1 MTERWFRHQFTI
13 PAGATITSAT
23 IRIAVDDEV
32 RIYLNDQHVAT
43 TPQWATVYEFDMT
56 NEVQPGS
63 NTLLLHVINYDCV
76 INPQYQCTQIFYD
89 GYGCASA
96 NCTKGD
102 TPNPVGVIFVIEVV
116 YDLPV
121 DAVNDS
127 YTTPEDTPLNVSVPG
142 VLANDSYPD
151 GLGSLNLW
159 APPNHGTVNLNQNG
173 SFTYTPN
180 PNFCGV
186 DSFIYRLCDVDG
198 DCDTA
203 TVTITVNGVNDTPTA
218 RNDSY
223 TTNED
228 TTLTIAA
235 PGVRGNDDLH
245 GEGFGSLTVTDG
257 VDHGALTLNQDGS
270 FAYTPN
276 PNWCGTDRFTYRLC
290 DAGDCGTAD
299 CDTAVVTITVQP
311 VDDQPALLVDKTGPA
326 HASEGD
332 TVTYTISVSHD
343 LVNGD
348 GSPIYNLTVTD
359 SLGGPATYVS
369 GDDGDGVLEAGETW
383 VYQVDY
389 TIPVGAPNPLVN
401 TATASGVDVD
411 GDPVEGSDSHSLRI
425 EADLEIT
432 KQCHQVTAGVDDQ
445 LVYTIVVENE
455 GPSDA
460 REVVVSDALPVGLSD
475 ASWTLDG
482 VDQGAWTGT
491 ANLGTLAAGDT
502 AVIEIYADVA
512 SWVTSLAN
520 TATVTSSIAD
530 PDTADNDDTC
540 TNQVEVEAD
549 VAVEKIDNPDPVIA
563 GTQLAYT
570 ITVTN
575 HGPSDASNVVV
586 VDYYDE
592 YFHPQSATP
601 APDRTYDDRWEWHVG
616 TLGAGDSL
624 IITLVGT
631 VDSGAYEATLMNV
644 VEVNSDTYDPD
655 EGNNQDAEDTASYPE
670 ADVGIE
676 KTDDP
681 DPVIAGNRLTY
692 TITVTNYGPSDTY
705 DVEIRDTLPDGVTY
719 VEDDCNGIWRD
730 TYWEWEVTELPAGS
744 SVSCRI
750 TVSVDQSLP
759 EGSTLVNTVEIW
771 DSPVD
776 DPNGDNNSASE
787 TTDVITRADVSVEK
801 ADDPDPVV
809 AGERIT
815 YTIVVTNGGPSD
827 AQNVVVTETY
837 PSWFHFESAS
847 PEPDPGTNNVWSL
860 GTLGAYDWVTIE
872 ITGTV
877 DPATPEGT
885 QLLNTVVADSDTQDD
900 YPDDNSDEEETDVI
914 TRADISVEKVDH
926 PDPVVAGE
934 EITYTITV
942 TNHGPSDA
950 QDVVVTE
957 TYDPWFHFESAD
969 PAPDQGAD
977 NRWTLGTLPAG
988 ASVTIEITGTVDPA
1002 TPEGTQLLNTVVVDS
1017 DTQDD
1022 DEDDNSD
1029 EEETD
1034 VITRADLEITKES
1047 SPDPVIA
1054 GTQLTYTITVTNHG
1068 PSDAQNV
1075 VVTETYDPWF
1085 HFESADP
1092 APDQGTDNR
1101 WTLGTLPA
1109 GASVTIEIT
1118 GTVDPATP
1126 EGTQLLNTVVVDS
1139 DTQDDDED
1147 DNSDEEETD
1156 VITRADLEIT
1166 KESSP
1171 DPVIAGTQLTYTI
1184 TVTNHGPS
1192 DAQNVVVTETY
1203 DPWFH
1208 FESAD
1213 PAPDQGTDNRWTL
1226 GTLPAGASV
1235 TIEITGTVD
1244 PATPEG
1250 TQLLNTV
1257 VVDSDTQDDDE
1268 DDNSDEEETDVITRA
1283 DLEITKE
1290 SSPDPVIAGEELTYT
1305 ITVTNHGPSDAQD
1318 VVVTETY
1325 DPWFHFESATPEPDP
1340 DTDNRWTF
1348 PVIPAGESI
1357 SIQIIGR
1364 VDPAASEQLENVA
1377 TVASDTIDPDEENNI
1392 AEEFTNLAALELDKV
1407 GNVAYADVGDTVYYT
1422 FLVTNPGEIDLED
1435 VRLVDEKLGIEV
1447 VIPLLPARTTWEYT
1461 IGYTLGL
1468 EDIPEL
1474 MNTAQA
1480 IARFGE
1486 RELVVEDNWVV
1497 YVSYASGL
1505 SVLKE
1510 TLDLEGNPILSAEPG
1525 QEIVY
1530 RFTVENTGDVPLSG
1544 VEVVDDVLGQIP
1556 GPSSGDLDG
1565 DAILD
1570 PGEAWVYEKRYLVTQ
1585 EDAAAGVVENV
1596 AVASGENPWGTRVS
1610 AVATHT
1616 LDTREIA
1623 GLAGA
1628 AACEARVVI
1637 TEVAWAGTPAD
1648 SEDEWIELM
1657 NLSAQPVDLSGWV
1670 IRWRPKDPQTPEE
1683 TRWRVV
1689 ELRGVIPPCLV
1700 TPCVEEPRPWWTDF
1714 IVHTRESDGLV
1725 WLEFTAREELARR
1738 EHGYFLLER
1747 RHDLAVRDRPA
1758 DLVYDPEGT
1767 LGLDLPDQGAVIQLL
1782 NPAGEV
1788 VDTVN
1793 AFEGEGWPGGDAALS
1808 ATLERVSPLAPDSPE
1823 GWDTNLGLKAFGQAA
1838 DGSELLATPAGDNEG
1853 RLAWQA
1859 LPEVPPHLQPVP
1871 LRQLARLEL
1880 EMEPEAWTAGWPRL
1894 SLTRMDE
1901 GPVVGG
1907 FSYWRLGSR
1916 LVIELDPEALPP
1928 GEYRLWAVLSPGR
1941 AILVWFTVGTQ

>member
-1 MTERWFRHQFTI
+1 
-13 PAGATITSAT
+13 
-23 IRIAVDDEV
+23 
-32 RIYLNDQHVAT
+32 
-43 TPQWATVYEFDMT
+43 
-56 NEVQPGS
+56 
-63 NTLLLHVINYDCV
+63 
-76 INPQYQCTQIFYD
+76 
-89 GYGCASA
+89 
-96 NCTKGD
+96 
-102 TPNPVGVIFVIEVV
+102 
-116 YDLPV
+116 
-121 DAVNDS
+121 
-127 YTTPEDTPLNVSVPG
+127 
-142 VLANDSYPD
+142 
-151 GLGSLNLW
+151 
-159 APPNHGTVNLNQNG
+159 
-173 SFTYTPN
+173 
-180 PNFCGV
+180 
-186 DSFIYRLCDVDG
+186 
-198 DCDTA
+198 
-203 TVTITVNGVNDTPTA
+203 
-218 RNDSY
+218 
-223 TTNED
+223 
-228 TTLTIAA
+228 
-235 PGVRGNDDLH
+235 
-245 GEGFGSLTVTDG
+245 
-257 VDHGALTLNQDGS
+257 
-270 FAYTPN
+270 
-276 PNWCGTDRFTYRLC
+276 
-290 DAGDCGTAD
+290 
-299 CDTAVVTITVQP
+299 
-311 VDDQPALLVDKTGPA
+311 
-326 HASEGD
+326 
-332 TVTYTISVSHD
+332 
-343 LVNGD
+343 
-348 GSPIYNLTVTD
+348 
-359 SLGGPATYVS
+359 
-369 GDDGDGVLEAGETW
+369 
-383 VYQVDY
+383 
-389 TIPVGAPNPLVN
+389 
-401 TATASGVDVD
+401 
-411 GDPVEGSDSHSLRI
+411 
-425 EADLEIT
+425 
-432 KQCHQVTAGVDDQ
+432 
-445 LVYTIVVENE
+445 
-455 GPSDA
+455 
-460 REVVVSDALPVGLSD
+460 
-475 ASWTLDG
+475 
-482 VDQGAWTGT
+482 
-491 ANLGTLAAGDT
+491 LGTLAAGDT

-540 TNQVEVEAD
+540 TNQVETEADLEISKQCHQVTAGVDDQLVYTIVVTNLGPSDVRDVVVSDALPAGLSDATWTLDGVDQGAWTGSADLGTLAAGDTAAIEIYAD
-549 VAVEKIDNPDPVIA
+549 VASWVTSLANSATVTSSTADPDTGDNEDACTNQVETEADLEISKQCHQVTAGVEDQLVYTIVVTNLGPSDALDVVVSDALPAGLSDASWTLDGVDQGAWTGTANLGTLAAGDTAVIEIYADVASWVLSLANSAEVTSSTADPDTGDNEDACTNQVETEADLEISKQCHQVTAGVDNQLVYTIVVENLGPSDALDVVVSDALPAGLSDASWTLDGVDQGAWTGSANLGTLAAGDTVTIEIYADVASWVLSLANSAEVTSSTTDPDTGDNEDACTNQVDTRADLEITKESSPDPVVA
-563 GTQLAYT
+563 GEELVYT

-575 HGPSDASNVVV
+575 H
-586 VDYYDE
+586 
-592 YFHPQSATP
+592 
-601 APDRTYDDRWEWHVG
+601 
-616 TLGAGDSL
+616 
-624 IITLVGT
+624 
-631 VDSGAYEATLMNV
+631 
-644 VEVNSDTYDPD
+644 
-655 EGNNQDAEDTASYPE
+655 
-670 ADVGIE
+670 
-676 KTDDP
+676 
-681 DPVIAGNRLTY
+681 
-692 TITVTNYGPSDTY
+692 
-705 DVEIRDTLPDGVTY
+705 
-719 VEDDCNGIWRD
+719 
-730 TYWEWEVTELPAGS
+730 
-744 SVSCRI
+744 
-750 TVSVDQSLP
+750 
-759 EGSTLVNTVEIW
+759 
-771 DSPVD
+771 
-776 DPNGDNNSASE
+776 
-787 TTDVITRADVSVEK
+787 
-801 ADDPDPVV
+801 
-809 AGERIT
+809 
-815 YTIVVTNGGPSD
+815 GPSD

-837 PSWFHFESAS
+837 DPWFIFGSAT
-847 PEPDPGTNNVWSL
+847 PAPDPGTDNV
-860 GTLGAYDWVTIE
+860 
-872 ITGTV
+872 
-877 DPATPEGT
+877 
-885 QLLNTVVADSDTQDD
+885 
-900 YPDDNSDEEETDVI
+900 
-914 TRADISVEKVDH
+914 
-926 PDPVVAGE
+926 
-934 EITYTITV
+934 
-942 TNHGPSDA
+942 
-950 QDVVVTE
+950 
-957 TYDPWFHFESAD
+957 
-969 PAPDQGAD
+969 
-977 NRWTLGTLPAG
+977 WTLGTLPAG

-1002 TPEGTQLLNTVVVDS
+1002 TPEGTQLVNRVVVDS

-1047 SPDPVIA
+1047 SPEPVIA

-1085 HFESADP
+1085 HFESANPEPDP
-1092 APDQGTDNR
+1092 GTDNV

-1126 EGTQLLNTVVVDS
+1126 EGTQLVNRVVVDS

-1171 DPVIAGTQLTYTI
+1171 EPVIAGTQLTYTI

-1208 FESAD
+1208 FESANPEPD
-1213 PAPDQGTDNRWTL
+1213 PGTDNVWTL

-1250 TQLLNTV
+1250 TQLVNRV

-1268 DDNSDEEETDVITRA
+1268 DNNSDEEETDVITRA

-1305 ITVTNHGPSDAQD
+1305 ITVTNHGPSDAQN

-1325 DPWFHFESATPEPDP
+1325 DPWFHFESADPEPDP

-1377 TVASDTIDPDEENNI
+1377 TVASDTTDPDEENNI

-1596 AVASGENPWGTRVS
+1596 AVASGENPWGNRVS

-1689 ELRGVIPPCLV
+1689 ELRGVIPPCVV

-1880 EMEPEAWTAGWPRL
+1880 EMEPEAWAAGWPRL

-1901 GPVVGG
+1901 VPVVGG

>member
-1 MTERWFRHQFTI
+1 
-13 PAGATITSAT
+13 
-23 IRIAVDDEV
+23 
-32 RIYLNDQHVAT
+32 
-43 TPQWATVYEFDMT
+43 
-56 NEVQPGS
+56 
-63 NTLLLHVINYDCV
+63 
-76 INPQYQCTQIFYD
+76 
-89 GYGCASA
+89 
-96 NCTKGD
+96 
-102 TPNPVGVIFVIEVV
+102 
-116 YDLPV
+116 
-121 DAVNDS
+121 
-127 YTTPEDTPLNVSVPG
+127 
-142 VLANDSYPD
+142 
-151 GLGSLNLW
+151 
-159 APPNHGTVNLNQNG
+159 
-173 SFTYTPN
+173 
-180 PNFCGV
+180 
-186 DSFIYRLCDVDG
+186 
-198 DCDTA
+198 
-203 TVTITVNGVNDTPTA
+203 
-218 RNDSY
+218 
-223 TTNED
+223 
-228 TTLTIAA
+228 
-235 PGVRGNDDLH
+235 
-245 GEGFGSLTVTDG
+245 
-257 VDHGALTLNQDGS
+257 
-270 FAYTPN
+270 
-276 PNWCGTDRFTYRLC
+276 
-290 DAGDCGTAD
+290 
-299 CDTAVVTITVQP
+299 
-311 VDDQPALLVDKTGPA
+311 
-326 HASEGD
+326 
-332 TVTYTISVSHD
+332 
-343 LVNGD
+343 
-348 GSPIYNLTVTD
+348 
-359 SLGGPATYVS
+359 
-369 GDDGDGVLEAGETW
+369 
-383 VYQVDY
+383 
-389 TIPVGAPNPLVN
+389 
-401 TATASGVDVD
+401 
-411 GDPVEGSDSHSLRI
+411 
-425 EADLEIT
+425 
-432 KQCHQVTAGVDDQ
+432 
-445 LVYTIVVENE
+445 
-455 GPSDA
+455 
-460 REVVVSDALPVGLSD
+460 
-475 ASWTLDG
+475 
-482 VDQGAWTGT
+482 
-491 ANLGTLAAGDT
+491 
-502 AVIEIYADVA
+502 
-512 SWVTSLAN
+512 
-520 TATVTSSIAD
+520 
-530 PDTADNDDTC
+530 
-540 TNQVEVEAD
+540 
-549 VAVEKIDNPDPVIA
+549 
-563 GTQLAYT
+563 
-570 ITVTN
+570 
-575 HGPSDASNVVV
+575 
-586 VDYYDE
+586 
-592 YFHPQSATP
+592 
-601 APDRTYDDRWEWHVG
+601 
-616 TLGAGDSL
+616 
-624 IITLVGT
+624 
-631 VDSGAYEATLMNV
+631 
-644 VEVNSDTYDPD
+644 
-655 EGNNQDAEDTASYPE
+655 
-670 ADVGIE
+670 
-676 KTDDP
+676 
-681 DPVIAGNRLTY
+681 
-692 TITVTNYGPSDTY
+692 
-705 DVEIRDTLPDGVTY
+705 
-719 VEDDCNGIWRD
+719 
-730 TYWEWEVTELPAGS
+730 
-744 SVSCRI
+744 
-750 TVSVDQSLP
+750 
-759 EGSTLVNTVEIW
+759 
-771 DSPVD
+771 
-776 DPNGDNNSASE
+776 
-787 TTDVITRADVSVEK
+787 
-801 ADDPDPVV
+801 
-809 AGERIT
+809 
-815 YTIVVTNGGPSD
+815 
-827 AQNVVVTETY
+827 
-837 PSWFHFESAS
+837 
-847 PEPDPGTNNVWSL
+847 
-860 GTLGAYDWVTIE
+860 
-872 ITGTV
+872 
-877 DPATPEGT
+877 
-885 QLLNTVVADSDTQDD
+885 
-900 YPDDNSDEEETDVI
+900 
-914 TRADISVEKVDH
+914 
-926 PDPVVAGE
+926 
-934 EITYTITV
+934 
-942 TNHGPSDA
+942 
-950 QDVVVTE
+950 
-957 TYDPWFHFESAD
+957 
-969 PAPDQGAD
+969 
-977 NRWTLGTLPAG
+977 
-988 ASVTIEITGTVDPA
+988 
-1002 TPEGTQLLNTVVVDS
+1002 
-1017 DTQDD
+1017 
-1022 DEDDNSD
+1022 
-1029 EEETD
+1029 
-1034 VITRADLEITKES
+1034 
-1047 SPDPVIA
+1047 
-1054 GTQLTYTITVTNHG
+1054 
-1068 PSDAQNV
+1068 
-1075 VVTETYDPWF
+1075 
-1085 HFESADP
+1085 
-1092 APDQGTDNR
+1092 
-1101 WTLGTLPA
+1101 
-1109 GASVTIEIT
+1109 
-1118 GTVDPATP
+1118 
-1126 EGTQLLNTVVVDS
+1126 
-1139 DTQDDDED
+1139 
-1147 DNSDEEETD
+1147 
-1156 VITRADLEIT
+1156 
-1166 KESSP
+1166 
-1171 DPVIAGTQLTYTI
+1171 
-1184 TVTNHGPS
+1184 
-1192 DAQNVVVTETY
+1192 
-1203 DPWFH
+1203 
-1208 FESAD
+1208 
-1213 PAPDQGTDNRWTL
+1213 
-1226 GTLPAGASV
+1226 V

-1596 AVASGENPWGTRVS
+1596 AVASGENPWGNRVS

-1689 ELRGVIPPCLV
+1689 ELRGVIPPCVV

-1880 EMEPEAWTAGWPRL
+1880 EMEPEAWAAGWPRL

-1901 GPVVGG
+1901 VPVVGG